1 MTIKLRISLFVSL
14 LFTVIFGIAS
24 IVIVMMFSNF
34 RKEEFQE
41 RLRERALTSIKL
53 LIEVKE
59 VDHQMLRI
67 IDKNTINKLYDDKT
81 LIFNS
86 KQELIYSSLD
96 DTKIT
101 WSKNDLMFLKKNK
114 TLFKKSGNN
123 EVYGIDYTTGN
134 EEYYALISANDNYGK
149 RKLDFLIYLV
159 IGVFFVANIIAWI
172 LSFSLIKKELL
183 PLTYFIGKVKAVNAN
198 NLDSRIEI
206 SSNAQLN
213 EISQMTDEFNYML
226 KRIEDSYRHQREF
239 TSQASHEL
247 RTPLARISFQIEN
260 QLQSASEE
268 ARPFLNNLFNEV
280 NQLNNLIYSLLIL
293 ANTDGQINSNTEKV
307 RIDEVVYS
315 CIENLRKFENKVKV
329 NFKINGLE
337 HSEID
342 LDIPGSQ
349 NLIEIALFNLIK
361 NAFLYSE
368 SGVVEIE
375 IKRKGNLMVIISNIG
390 ATIPA
395 EEQKKLYL
403 PFMRGSNS
411 SKKEGI
417 GLGLRIVQR
426 ILNSFGH
433 SIEYKAKPYLN
444 IFTITF
450 KQ

>member
-24 IVIVMMFSNF
+24 IVIVTMFSNF

-96 DTKIT
+96 DNKIS
-101 WSKNDLMFLKKNK
+101 WSTNDLMFLKKNK
-114 TLFKKSGNN
+114 TFFKKSGNN

-134 EEYYALISANDNYGK
+134 EEYFALISANDNYGK
-149 RKLDFLIYLV
+149 RNLNFLIYLV
-159 IGVFFVANIIAWI
+159 IGVFIVTNILAWV
-172 LSFSLIKKELL
+172 LSFSLIKRELL
-183 PLTYFIGKVKAVNAN
+183 PLTYFIGKVKVVNSN
-198 NLDSRIEI
+198 NLDTRIEI
-206 SSNAQLN
+206 SSKSELN
-213 EISQMTDEFNYML
+213 EITQMADEFNYML
-226 KRIEDSYRHQREF
+226 KRLEDSYQYQREF
-239 TSQASHEL
+239 TSQVSHEL
-247 RTPLARISFQIEN
+247 RTPLTRMSFQIEN
-260 QLQSASEE
+260 QLQTASEE

-293 ANTDGQINSNTEKV
+293 ANTDSHINSNFEKV
-307 RIDEVVYS
+307 RIDEIIYS

-329 NFKINGLE
+329 NFKINGIE
-337 HSEID
+337 NSEID
-342 LDIPGSQ
+342 LEISGSQ
-349 NLIEIALFNLIK
+349 NLLEIAIFNLIK

-375 IKRKGNLMVIISNIG
+375 IKRKRNLMVIISNVG
-390 ATIPA
+390 ATIPP
-395 EEQKKLYL
+395 EEQKNLYM

-411 SKKEGI
+411 SKKDGL

-426 ILNSFGH
+426 ILNSCGH
-433 SIEYKAKPYLN
+433 TIEYKAKPYLN
-444 IFTITF
+444 VFTINF

>member
-14 LFTVIFGIAS
+14 LFTIIFGIAS
-24 IVIVMMFSNF
+24 IVIVTMFSNF

-86 KQELIYSSLD
+86 KQQLIYSSLD
-96 DTKIT
+96 DTKIL
-101 WSKNDLMFLKKNK
+101 WSPKDLKFLKENKNF
-114 TLFKKSGNN
+114 FKKSGNN
-123 EVYGIDYTTGN
+123 EVYGIYYANGK
-134 EEYYALISANDNYGK
+134 EEYFALISANDNYGK
-149 RKLDFLIYLV
+149 RKLNFLIYLV
-159 IGVFFVANIIAWI
+159 FGVFIVANIVAWI

-183 PLTYFIGKVKAVNAN
+183 PLSYFIEKVKVVNAN

-206 SSNAQLN
+206 SSKSELN
-213 EISQMTDEFNYML
+213 EITQMTDEFNYML
-226 KRIEDSYRHQREF
+226 KRLEDSYRHQREF

-247 RTPLARISFQIEN
+247 RTPLARMSFQIEN

-268 ARPFLNNLFNEV
+268 VRPFLNSLFNEV

-293 ANTDGQINSNTEKV
+293 ANTDGQFNSNSEKV
-307 RIDEVVYS
+307 RIDEVIYT
-315 CIENLRKFENKVKV
+315 CIENLRKFEKKVKV

-337 HSEID
+337 NSEID
-342 LDIPGSQ
+342 LDIPGSP
-349 NLIEIALFNLIK
+349 NLLEIAFFNLIK

-375 IKRKGNLMVIISNIG
+375 IKRKENLIVVISNIG
-390 ATIPA
+390 TTIPV
-395 EEQKKLYL
+395 EEQRKLYL